1 MDFKLDMA
9 NKNGF
14 RLLALAFLAHPA
26 FADIT
31 INGKSYPSGVNM
43 NTADATWTITG
54 TATGYVQV
62 KQNCT
67 IILDN
72 VTWTDPTTK
81 TDAMQI
87 TDGLTV
93 TLKLKGA
100 NKITCSA
107 SDGRQ
112 TGIRVTSNTTLNITN
127 LTDDA
132 SLTVTATAAYR
143 DCAIGGSYND
153 NTSSSACGTINIYGG
168 NITARSGVYCAGIGG
183 FGTGSSTAAKKGA
196 GGIIRVYGGSV
207 YAYGGGTTGGER
219 GAGIGG
225 GNSGAGGAFYNYGGT
240 VWATAGRADS
250 SYESD
255 IGKGASGS
263 SGSFVIMGGSTIAT
277 NGKIDATAKNSDG
290 TRVYR
295 VAVTTPSAN
304 TDYTFS
310 GLGSYGQTTLRS
322 NSSKLLHLWLPNGTY
337 AFEDDDYGYSA
348 TVASAKTTATRTA
361 KVTVTFNDSD
371 GTTIVAVKGLPGAS
385 LSAPPNPVK
394 KGFTFT
400 GWSQSVPETFPTES
414 VVLTAQWKK
423 VRKGFM
429 MAVY

>member
-1 MDFKLDMA
+1 
-9 NKNGF
+9 
-14 RLLALAFLAHPA
+14 
-26 FADIT
+26 
-31 INGKSYPSGVNM
+31 
-43 NTADATWTITG
+43 
-54 TATGYVQV
+54 
-62 KQNCT
+62 
-67 IILDN
+67 
-72 VTWTDPTTK
+72 
-81 TDAMQI
+81 
-87 TDGLTV
+87 
-93 TLKLKGA
+93 
-100 NKITCSA
+100 
-107 SDGRQ
+107 
-112 TGIRVTSNTTLNITN
+112 
-127 LTDDA
+127 
-132 SLTVTATAAYR
+132 
-143 DCAIGGSYND
+143 
-153 NTSSSACGTINIYGG
+153 
-168 NITARSGVYCAGIGG
+168 
-183 FGTGSSTAAKKGA
+183 
-196 GGIIRVYGGSV
+196 
-207 YAYGGGTTGGER
+207 
-219 GAGIGG
+219 
-225 GNSGAGGAFYNYGGT
+225 

-400 GWSQSVPETFPTES
+400 GWSQSVPETFPGES
-414 VVLTAQWKK
+414 VVMTAQWKK